1 MNFRPILTLT
11 AWLLAAPAWAGAVED
26 ARALL
31 DQRQPD
37 QALVRLESH
46 LATQPRDPRA
56 RFLKGLALTSLARRD
71 EAIALFRQLTLDF
84 PELSEPYNNLA
95 VLQAQAGRYEEA
107 RQALEMAL
115 RIQPRN
121 AMAFENL
128 GEVHLRLAAQAFER
142 AGELDPANA
151 SARRKARL
159 VQDLATG
166 GASRPPRP

>member
-37 QALVRLESH
+37 QALIRLESH

-142 AGELDPANA
+142 ASDLAPANTG
-151 SARRKARL
+151 ARRKARL
-159 VQDLATG
+159 AQDLATG
-166 GASRPPRP
+166 GASRPPHP